1 MLIAL
6 TGTPGTGKSSVAR
19 FLRKK
24 GYRVISL
31 NRIIVREKMVKS
43 CDEKRKSWIVDMKR
57 LEKYVENLK
66 KKYPEKTII
75 LDSHISHLLPVDFVI
90 VLHCSPD
97 ELEKRLKKKRWR
109 KEKIRENVEAE
120 MIEVIAVEA
129 EEMLGKE
136 RVVEI
141 DTTSKTPEE
150 VCKEIIEVLG
160 KLHY

>member
-6 TGTPGTGKSSVAR
+6 TGTPGTGKSTVAR
-19 FLRKK
+19 LLRKK
-24 GYRVISL
+24 GYKVISL
-31 NRIIVREKMVKS
+31 NRIIVRKKMVKGY
-43 CDEKRKSWIVDMKR
+43 DEKRKSWIVDMKK
-57 LEKYVENLK
+57 LEKYVEILK

-75 LDSHISHLLPVDFVI
+75 LDSHISHLLPVDFAI
-90 VLHCSPD
+90 VLRCSPD
-97 ELEKRLKKKRWR
+97 ELEKRLKKRHWR

-120 MIEVIAVEA
+120 MVEVIAVEA

-136 RVVEI
+136 RAVEI

-150 VCKEIIEVLG
+150 VCKEIIEVLS